1 MRWTG
6 AAHANGCARVCRCA
20 QVFKSY
26 PDLGGDPE
34 LINCITD
41 HFSPIFYTGLNF
53 ANEELCD
60 DRDVV
65 LRAVSK
71 GSAPTD
77 GHKDGNA
84 LGFAS
89 ARLQDDKEVVLAAI
103 QVEAESIWCASD
115 RLQADLTVQK
125 AAKAV
130 LEAPLKADVADEY
143 ISAKEMKDEMA
154 QFCAELAGA
163 KAGRK

>member
-1 MRWTG
+1 M
-6 AAHANGCARVCRCA
+6 CRFA

-26 PDLGGDPE
+26 PDLGGDRE

-41 HFSPIFYTGLNF
+41 HFSPVYYTGLNF

-77 GHKDGNA
+77 HHKAGNA

-115 RLQADLTVQK
+115 RLQADLTVQT

-130 LEAPLKADVADEY
+130 FEASLKDRSL
-143 ISAKEMKDEMA
+143 SAKEKKDEMA

>member
-1 MRWTG
+1 M
-6 AAHANGCARVCRCA
+6 CRCA

-41 HFSPIFYTGLNF
+41 HFSPVYYTGLNF

-77 GHKDGNA
+77 HHKAGNA

-115 RLQADLTVQK
+115 RLQADLTVQT

-130 LEAPLKADVADEY
+130 LEASLKTRS
-143 ISAKEMKDEMA
+143 IRAKEKKDEMA

>member
-1 MRWTG
+1 MP
-6 AAHANGCARVCRCA
+6 RVCRFA

-26 PDLGGDPE
+26 PDLGGDRE

-41 HFSPIFYTGLNF
+41 HFSPVYYTGLNF

-77 GHKDGNA
+77 HHKAGNA

-103 QVEAESIWCASD
+103 QAGCHSGADTKAIWYASD
-115 RLQADLTVQK
+115 RLQADLTVQT

-130 LEAPLKADVADEY
+130 FEASLKDRSL
-143 ISAKEMKDEMA
+143 SAKEKKDEMA

>member
-1 MRWTG
+1 MP
-6 AAHANGCARVCRCA
+6 RVCRFA

-26 PDLGGDPE
+26 PDLGGDRE

-41 HFSPIFYTGLNF
+41 HFSPVYYTGLNF

-77 GHKDGNA
+77 HHKAGNA

-103 QVEAESIWCASD
+103 QAGCHSGCDTKAIWYASD

-130 LEAPLKADVADEY
+130 LEASLKADVADEY

>member
-1 MRWTG
+1 MP
-6 AAHANGCARVCRCA
+6 RVCRFA

-26 PDLGGDPE
+26 PDLGGDRE

-41 HFSPIFYTGLNF
+41 HFSPVYYTGLNF

-103 QVEAESIWCASD
+103 QAGIQAGCHSGCDTKAIWYASD

-130 LEAPLKADVADEY
+130 LEASLKADVADEY

>member
-1 MRWTG
+1 M
-6 AAHANGCARVCRCA
+6 CRCA

-41 HFSPIFYTGLNF
+41 HFSPVYYTGLNF

-77 GHKDGNA
+77 HHKAGNA

-115 RLQADLTVQK
+115 RLQADLTVQT

-130 LEAPLKADVADEY
+130 FEASLKDRS
-143 ISAKEMKDEMA
+143 ISAKEKKDEMA

>member
-1 MRWTG
+1 MP
-6 AAHANGCARVCRCA
+6 HVCRCA

-34 LINCITD
+34 LINCVTD
-41 HFSPIFYTGLNF
+41 HYSPWFVTGLNY
-53 ANEELCD
+53 ANKELCD

-77 GHKDGNA
+77 GNKAGNA

-103 QVEAESIWCASD
+103 QVKADAIWYASD
-115 RLQADLTVQK
+115 RLQADLTVQT

-130 LEAPLKADVADEY
+130 LEAYLKDSSPKEKKDDM
-143 ISAKEMKDEMA
+143 AK
-154 QFCAELAGA
+154 FCAELAGA
-163 KAGRK
+163 KRKAERK

>member
-26 PDLGGDPE
+26 PDLGGDSE

-53 ANEELCD
+53 ANKKLCD

-103 QVEAESIWCASD
+103 QVEAEAIWCASD
-115 RLQADLTVQK
+115 RLQADLTVQT

-130 LEAPLKADVADEY
+130 FEASLKDRS
-143 ISAKEMKDEMA
+143 ISAKDKKDEMA
-154 QFCAELAGA
+154 QFYAELAGA

>member
-1 MRWTG
+1 MP
-6 AAHANGCARVCRCA
+6 RVCRFA

-26 PDLGGDPE
+26 PDLGGDRE

-41 HFSPIFYTGLNF
+41 HFSPVYYTGLNF

-77 GHKDGNA
+77 HHKAGNA

-103 QVEAESIWCASD
+103 QVEAEAIWCASD
-115 RLQADLTVQK
+115 RLQADLTVQT

-130 LEAPLKADVADEY
+130 FEASLKDRSL
-143 ISAKEMKDEMA
+143 SAKEKKDEMA

>member
-1 MRWTG
+1 MP
-6 AAHANGCARVCRCA
+6 RVCRFA

-26 PDLGGDPE
+26 PDLGGDRE

-41 HFSPIFYTGLNF
+41 HFSPVYYTGLNF

-77 GHKDGNA
+77 HHKAGNA

-115 RLQADLTVQK
+115 RLQADLTVQT

-130 LEAPLKADVADEY
+130 FEASLKDRSL
-143 ISAKEMKDEMA
+143 SAKEKKDEMA

>member
-1 MRWTG
+1 M
-6 AAHANGCARVCRCA
+6 CRFA

-26 PDLGGDPE
+26 PDLGGDRE

-41 HFSPIFYTGLNF
+41 HFSPVYYTGLNF

-103 QVEAESIWCASD
+103 QVKAEAIWYASD
-115 RLQADLTVQK
+115 RLQADLTVQT

-130 LEAPLKADVADEY
+130 FEASLKDRSL
-143 ISAKEMKDEMA
+143 SAKEKKDEMA

>member
-1 MRWTG
+1 M
-6 AAHANGCARVCRCA
+6 CRCA

-41 HFSPIFYTGLNF
+41 HFSPVYYTGLNF

-77 GHKDGNA
+77 RHKAGNA

-103 QVEAESIWCASD
+103 QVKAEAIWYASD
-115 RLQADLTVQK
+115 RLQADLTVQT

-130 LEAPLKADVADEY
+130 FEASLKDRSL
-143 ISAKEMKDEMA
+143 SAKEKKDEMA

>member
-1 MRWTG
+1 M
-6 AAHANGCARVCRCA
+6 CRCA

-41 HFSPIFYTGLNF
+41 HFSPVYYTGLNF

-77 GHKDGNA
+77 GYKDGNA

-115 RLQADLTVQK
+115 RLQADLTVQT

-130 LEAPLKADVADEY
+130 FEASLKDRSL
-143 ISAKEMKDEMA
+143 SAKEKKDEMA

>member
-1 MRWTG
+1 MP
-6 AAHANGCARVCRCA
+6 RVCRCA

-41 HFSPIFYTGLNF
+41 HFSPVYYTGLNF

-103 QVEAESIWCASD
+103 QAGCHSGCDTKAIWYASD

-130 LEAPLKADVADEY
+130 LEASLKADVADEY
-143 ISAKEMKDEMA
+143 ISAKEKKDEMA

>member
-1 MRWTG
+1 MP
-6 AAHANGCARVCRCA
+6 RVCRCA

-53 ANEELCD
+53 ANKKLCD

-77 GHKDGNA
+77 HHKAGNA

-103 QVEAESIWCASD
+103 QAGCHSGCDTKAIWYASD

-130 LEAPLKADVADEY
+130 LEASLKADVADEY

>member
-1 MRWTG
+1 M
-6 AAHANGCARVCRCA
+6 CRCA

-26 PDLGGDPE
+26 PDLGGDRE

-41 HFSPIFYTGLNF
+41 HFSPVYYTGLNF

-77 GHKDGNA
+77 HHKAGNA

-115 RLQADLTVQK
+115 RLQADLTVQT

-130 LEAPLKADVADEY
+130 FEASLKDRSL
-143 ISAKEMKDEMA
+143 SAKEKKDEMA

>member
-1 MRWTG
+1 M
-6 AAHANGCARVCRCA
+6 CRFA

-53 ANEELCD
+53 ANKKLCD

-71 GSAPTD
+71 GSVPTD
-77 GHKDGNA
+77 EYKAGNA

-89 ARLQDDKEVVLAAI
+89 VRLQDDKEVVLAAI
-103 QVEAESIWCASD
+103 QVKAEAIWYASD
-115 RLQADLTVQK
+115 RLQADLTVQT

-130 LEAPLKADVADEY
+130 FEASLKDRSL
-143 ISAKEMKDEMA
+143 SAKEKKDEMA

>member
-1 MRWTG
+1 M
-6 AAHANGCARVCRCA
+6 CRCA

-53 ANEELCD
+53 ANKKLCD

-77 GHKDGNA
+77 HHKAGNA

-103 QVEAESIWCASD
+103 QAGCHSGCDTKAIWYASD

-130 LEAPLKADVADEY
+130 LEASLKADVADEY

>member
-1 MRWTG
+1 MP
-6 AAHANGCARVCRCA
+6 RVCRFA

-26 PDLGGDPE
+26 PDLGGDRE

-41 HFSPIFYTGLNF
+41 HFSPVYYTGLNF

-89 ARLQDDKEVVLAAI
+89 ARLQDDKEGVLAAI

-115 RLQADLTVQK
+115 RLQADLTVQT

-130 LEAPLKADVADEY
+130 FEASLKDRSL
-143 ISAKEMKDEMA
+143 SAKEKKDEMA